1 MPVDSDVLTKNM
13 NTFQFQRRDDPGLK
27 RPELKAQE
35 QQNIDASAKNE
46 AEKETTDTE
55 QTNAKD

>member
-1 MPVDSDVLTKNM
+1 MPVDSDVLTKNI
-13 NTFQFQRRDDPGLK
+13 NIFQFQRRGDPGLE

-35 QQNIDASAKNE
+35 QQDIATSAKNQ

-55 QTNAKD
+55 KNQR